1 MKKIWTA
8 VLALIMMTAPFRASG
23 IVITVIHT
31 NPSLAAAINA
41 QTAAL
46 TSMYTAR
53 LGLQASIKS
62 SELAIQQKLK
72 QIHGL
77 EIDQLEYLSTAQ
89 EAMRSAYL
97 IQRIIRL
104 SSEIANGSVQ
114 VINAIPKNADGIV
127 KDMVV
132 DAFADVSMQIADC
145 VPLMKALVTSRT
157 YTPSAY
163 DEHGNRLVDRGEVNI
178 LNGAERYSV
187 AQELEMKLMRIS
199 SAIRLLRDRVKYSS
213 VGKLISSSSLENYYR
228 NRASK
233 DASTAQRLIEKWNS
247 R

>member
-104 SSEIANGSVQ
+104 SSEIANG
-114 VINAIPKNADGIV
+114 
-127 KDMVV
+127 
-132 DAFADVSMQIADC
+132 
-145 VPLMKALVTSRT
+145 
-157 YTPSAY
+157 
-163 DEHGNRLVDRGEVNI
+163 
-178 LNGAERYSV
+178 
-187 AQELEMKLMRIS
+187 
-199 SAIRLLRDRVKYSS
+199 
-213 VGKLISSSSLENYYR
+213 
-228 NRASK
+228 
-233 DASTAQRLIEKWNS
+233 
-247 R
+247 